1 MGVSSV
7 LKKIKRQKASLA
19 SSETGFTLIETLI
32 VMAIIGIAGLIAL
45 PNYLV
50 WQSRSE
56 LRQAVTEVQNQLL
69 LARMAALSRNA
80 PVTVA
85 ISITNGAVQTTT
97 TNAATGAQIM
107 GSFSVRL
114 PHVVDLKVGPSAAW
128 TSARARTAARFTSA
142 GPTRATATPTCSSP
156 SRATAA
162 RPGPGRYASTTTPRA
177 TADAGIWWKESVIQ
191 SVMARALSRLDF
203 TASGVHA

>member
-1 MGVSSV
+1 MSVSSV
-7 LKKIKRQKASLA
+7 LKKLKRQKASLP
-19 SSETGFTLIETLI
+19 SSETGFTLIEMLI
-32 VMAIIGIAGLIAL
+32 VVAIMGITAVIAF

-85 ISITNGAVQTTT
+85 ISITNGAVLTTT
-97 TNAATGAQIM
+97 TNAATGAQVLA
-107 GSFSVRL
+107 STSVRL

-128 TSARARTAARFTSA
+128 ISAATANVSFNSRGMRSGGP
-142 GPTRATATPTCSSP
+142 GPTLNQELAMVNDKGVQFAMKV
-156 SRATAA
+156 
-162 RPGPGRYASTTTPRA
+162 TPR
-177 TADAGIWWKESVIQ
+177 GIINWCQESVC
-191 SVMARALSRLDF
+191 S
-203 TASGVHA
+203 

>member
-1 MGVSSV
+1 MYAFSIMQ
-7 LKKIKRQKASLA
+7 KIKRHKTGLA
-19 SSETGFTLIETLI
+19 GAEPGFTLIEVLI
-32 VMAIIGIAGLIAL
+32 VVAIIAIAGLIAL

-85 ISITNGAVQTTT
+85 ISITNGAVLTTT
-97 TNAATGAQIM
+97 TNAATGVQVLA
-107 GSFSVRL
+107 SLSVRL

-128 TSARARTAARFTSA
+128 TSAVTANVSFNSMGMRSGGP
-142 GPTRATATPTCSSP
+142 GPTLNQELAMVNDKGVQFAMKV
-156 SRATAA
+156 
-162 RPGPGRYASTTTPRA
+162 TPR
-177 TADAGIWWKESVIQ
+177 GIVNWCQDSVC
-191 SVMARALSRLDF
+191 S
-203 TASGVHA
+203 

>member
-1 MGVSSV
+1 MYVYSNM
-7 LKKIKRQKASLA
+7 KKIKRPKTGSAG
-19 SSETGFTLIETLI
+19 SETGFSLIETLI
-32 VMAIIGIAGLIAL
+32 VVAIIGIAGLIAV

-85 ISITNGAVQTTT
+85 ISITNGAVLTTT
-97 TNAATGAQIM
+97 TNAATGVQM
-107 GSFSVRL
+107 LGSFSVRL

-128 TSARARTAARFTSA
+128 TSAVTANVSFNSMGLRSGGP
-142 GPTRATATPTCSSP
+142 GPTLNQELAMVNDKGVQFAMKV
-156 SRATAA
+156 
-162 RPGPGRYASTTTPRA
+162 TPR
-177 TADAGIWWKESVIQ
+177 GIVNWCQDSVC
-191 SVMARALSRLDF
+191 S
-203 TASGVHA
+203 

>member
-1 MGVSSV
+1 MYVYPI
-7 LKKIKRQKASLA
+7 KNKTKRQKTRLT
-19 SSETGFTLIETLI
+19 SSETGFTLMEMVI
-32 VMAIIGIAGLIAL
+32 VVAIIGITGLIAL

-85 ISITNGAVQTTT
+85 ISIANGAVGTTT
-97 TNAATGAQIM
+97 TNTATGAQIM

-128 TSARARTAARFTSA
+128 TSTATANVSFNSMGMRSGGP
-142 GPTRATATPTCSSP
+142 GPTLNQELAMVNDNGVQFAMKV
-156 SRATAA
+156 
-162 RPGPGRYASTTTPRA
+162 TPRGVVNWCQ
-177 TADAGIWWKESVIQ
+177 DAVCS
-191 SVMARALSRLDF
+191 
-203 TASGVHA
+203 

>member
-19 SSETGFTLIETLI
+19 SSETGFTLIEMLI
-32 VMAIIGIAGLIAL
+32 VVAIMGIAALIAF

-85 ISITNGAVQTTT
+85 ISINNGAVLTTT
-97 TNAATGAQIM
+97 TNAATGAQVLA
-107 GSFSVRL
+107 STSVRL

-128 TSARARTAARFTSA
+128 TSAATANVSFNSRGMRSGGP
-142 GPTRATATPTCSSP
+142 GPTLNQELAMVNDKGVQFAMKV
-156 SRATAA
+156 
-162 RPGPGRYASTTTPRA
+162 TPR
-177 TADAGIWWKESVIQ
+177 GIINWCQDSVC
-191 SVMARALSRLDF
+191 S
-203 TASGVHA
+203 

>member
-1 MGVSSV
+1 MCIYSTI
-7 LKKIKRQKASLA
+7 KKIKRQKTSLG
-19 SSETGFTLIETLI
+19 SSEGGFTLIEMLI
-32 VMAIIGIAGLIAL
+32 VVAIMGIAGLIAL

-97 TNAATGAQIM
+97 TNAATGAQVLASI
-107 GSFSVRL
+107 SVRL
-114 PHVVDLKVGPSAAW
+114 PHVVDLKVGPSSAW
-128 TSARARTAARFTSA
+128 TSAATANVSFNSRGMRSGGP
-142 GPTRATATPTCSSP
+142 GPTLNQELAMVNDKGVQFAMKV
-156 SRATAA
+156 
-162 RPGPGRYASTTTPRA
+162 TPRGA
-177 TADAGIWWKESVIQ
+177 VNWCQDSVC
-191 SVMARALSRLDF
+191 S
-203 TASGVHA
+203 

>member
-1 MGVSSV
+1 MSIYS
-7 LKKIKRQKASLA
+7 IIRESKRHKTRLA
-19 SSETGFTLIETLI
+19 SSETGFTLMETMI
-32 VMAIIGIAGLIAL
+32 VVVIIGIAAAIAL
-45 PNYLV
+45 PNYSI

-69 LARMAALSRNA
+69 LARMAALSRNT

-85 ISITNGAVQTTT
+85 ISIVNGAVLTTT

-128 TSARARTAARFTSA
+128 TSAATANVSFNSRGMRSGGP
-142 GPTRATATPTCSSP
+142 GPTLNQELAMVNDKGVQFAMKV
-156 SRATAA
+156 
-162 RPGPGRYASTTTPRA
+162 TPR
-177 TADAGIWWKESVIQ
+177 GIVNWCQDSVC
-191 SVMARALSRLDF
+191 S
-203 TASGVHA
+203 

>member
-1 MGVSSV
+1 MYVYPII
-7 LKKIKRQKASLA
+7 KKIKRQNTRQAR
-19 SSETGFTLIETLI
+19 SETGFTLIEMLI
-32 VMAIIGIAGLIAL
+32 VVAIMGIAGLIAL

-85 ISITNGAVQTTT
+85 ISITNGAVLTTT
-97 TNAATGAQIM
+97 TNAATGVQMLA
-107 GSFSVRL
+107 SLSVRL

-128 TSARARTAARFTSA
+128 TSAATANVSFNSMGMRSGGP
-142 GPTRATATPTCSSP
+142 GPTLNQELAMVNDKGVQFAMKV
-156 SRATAA
+156 
-162 RPGPGRYASTTTPRA
+162 TPR
-177 TADAGIWWKESVIQ
+177 
-191 SVMARALSRLDF
+191 
-203 TASGVHA
+203 GVVNWCQDTVCS

>member
-19 SSETGFTLIETLI
+19 SSETGFTLIEMLI
-32 VMAIIGIAGLIAL
+32 VVAIMGIAALIAI

-85 ISITNGAVQTTT
+85 ISITNGAVLTTT
-97 TNAATGAQIM
+97 TNAATGAQVLA
-107 GSFSVRL
+107 STSVRL
-114 PHVVDLKVGPSAAW
+114 PHVVDLKVGPSVAADVH
-128 TSARARTAARFTSA
+128 AANVSFNSRGMRSGGP
-142 GPTRATATPTCSSP
+142 GPTLNQELA
-156 SRATAA
+156 
-162 RPGPGRYASTTTPRA
+162 
-177 TADAGIWWKESVIQ
+177 
-191 SVMARALSRLDF
+191 
-203 TASGVHA
+203 

>member
-1 MGVSSV
+1 MCIVSIIR
-7 LKKIKRQKASLA
+7 KIARQKISLA
-19 SSETGFTLIETLI
+19 RPETGFTLLETMI
-32 VMAIIGIAGLIAL
+32 VGAIIGIAGLIAI

-97 TNAATGAQIM
+97 TNAATGAPVLASI
-107 GSFSVRL
+107 SVRL

-128 TSARARTAARFTSA
+128 TSAATANVSFNSRGMRSGGP
-142 GPTRATATPTCSSP
+142 GPTLNQELAMVNDQGVQFAMKV
-156 SRATAA
+156 
-162 RPGPGRYASTTTPRA
+162 TPR
-177 TADAGIWWKESVIQ
+177 GIVNWCQDSVC
-191 SVMARALSRLDF
+191 S
-203 TASGVHA
+203 

>member
-1 MGVSSV
+1 MYISSII
-7 LKKIKRQKASLA
+7 KKIKRQKTSLA
-19 SSETGFTLIETLI
+19 SSETGFTLIEMLI
-32 VMAIIGIAGLIAL
+32 VVAIMGIAGLIAL

-69 LARMAALSRNA
+69 LARMAALSRNT

-85 ISITNGAVQTTT
+85 ISITNGVVLTTT

-114 PHVVDLKVGPSAAW
+114 PHVVDLKVGPSATW
-128 TSARARTAARFTSA
+128 TSVVAPTTASVSFNSMGMRSGGP
-142 GPTRATATPTCSSP
+142 GPTLNQELAMVNDKGIQFAMKV
-156 SRATAA
+156 
-162 RPGPGRYASTTTPRA
+162 TPR
-177 TADAGIWWKESVIQ
+177 
-191 SVMARALSRLDF
+191 
-203 TASGVHA
+203 GVVNWCPNTVCS